1 MNIYLVVEIK
11 HREFLSRL
19 LIGATSAINGNDV
32 LIGDDEI
39 IKLIVN
45 KKLNPGIMLYKSITP
60 IKRRLIQ
67 LPFLKL
73 LQLYPYL

>member
-45 KKLNPGIMLYKSITP
+45 KTMFRFRYRKIGFTRCLHDPLRDT
-60 IKRRLIQ
+60 IKR
-67 LPFLKL
+67 
-73 LQLYPYL
+73 

>member
-45 KKLNPGIMLYKSITP
+45 NTLYASD
-60 IKRRLIQ
+60 
-67 LPFLKL
+67 FSDS
-73 LQLYPYL
+73 